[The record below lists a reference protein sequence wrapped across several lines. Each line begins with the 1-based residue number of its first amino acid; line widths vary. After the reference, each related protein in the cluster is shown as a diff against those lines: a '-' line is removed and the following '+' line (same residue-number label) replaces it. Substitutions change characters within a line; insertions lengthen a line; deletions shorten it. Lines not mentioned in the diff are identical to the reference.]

1 MAEAAAK
8 EPSMEDILASIRKI
22 IAQDDPRPKPTE
34 TPPVRLETLNGA
46 PQAAPQVTRDRPQA
60 MPACNLPPRHRRR
73 RRRHHRRWASRPI
86 EHRPPPGQT
95 RRRPWRRSP
104 ARSGRR
110 CRAGPLLR
118 LHRLHRP
125 QCKRTVPAPAQAAMT
140 PPPPAVHQAAPA
152 PVART
157 PETFAP
163 QASAPAENGA
173 MSLAALA
180 ASVSSANQTPRAAA
194 PAGNGQPNGGH
205 HAGTG
210 QTGTVA
216 AQVASVGPR
225 PGPAPAASAPVATP
239 AAPAQA
245 VARAPE
251 AAQPEKEM
259 AQASEVNAFRD
270 ALVSPSASRMVAGS
284 LDRLKAAVA
293 DDTSAKVEAVL
304 RPMLREW
311 LDANLPGMVERIVR
325 EEIERIARG

>member
-60 MPACNLPPRHRRR
+60 MPAMQSSAPASSPSPP
-73 RRRHHRRWASRPI
+73 
-86 EHRPPPGQT
+86 
-95 RRRPWRRSP
+95 SP
-104 ARSGRR
+104 AMGQPSYRTQTAPRPNSASTLAALASQVRQEMPR
-110 CRAGPLLR
+110 GPAAA
-118 LHRLHRP
+118 P
-125 QCKRTVPAPAQAAMT
+125 QSPSPAAMQTPVPAPAQAAMT
-140 PPPPAVHQAAPA
+140 PPPALHQVAPA

-194 PAGNGQPNGGH
+194 PASNGQPNGGH